1 MSSEK
6 IVLILVGFVGSGKS
20 TFAQALEHHFPH
32 QWRRC
37 NQDDLGSRSQ
47 VEALARDSLREGLS
61 VCIDR
66 TNIDERYPL
75 FNVPI
80 LGLPFNIMNLTLFAS
95 QREHWIKIAHEFPE
109 TLIWVIFFDT
119 PYEVCSSRLQQRTSH
134 PTIHSPELGLSILS
148 RFARDFRAPSAH
160 EGFNRMISLKPP
172 DTKPDYVASDIS
184 SILDRLK
191 ARHTSQPNGNQS
203 HSISTTDGNNNNNG
217 IWERFGRRTTPTHS
231 TIANTSVS
239 SPSDDI
245 HEDPVAQEERVN
257 VQYPPLRDSLGID

>member
-66 TNIDERYPL
+66 TNIDE
-75 FNVPI
+75 
-80 LGLPFNIMNLTLFAS
+80 S

-160 EGFNRMISLKPP
+160 EGFHRMISLKPP
-172 DTKPDYVASDIS
+172 DTKPDYLASDIS
-184 SILDRLK
+184 SILDRVRSSEPVLHIPEPVRNSWARKLK

-217 IWERFGRRTTPTHS
+217 IWEGFGRRTTPTHS

>member
-1 MSSEK
+1 
-6 IVLILVGFVGSGKS
+6 
-20 TFAQALEHHFPH
+20 
-32 QWRRC
+32 
-37 NQDDLGSRSQ
+37 
-47 VEALARDSLREGLS
+47 
-61 VCIDR
+61 
-66 TNIDERYPL
+66 
-75 FNVPI
+75 
-80 LGLPFNIMNLTLFAS
+80 MNFTLFAS

-160 EGFNRMISLKPP
+160 EGFHRMISLKPP
-172 DTKPDYVASDIS
+172 DTKPDYLASDIS
-184 SILDRLK
+184 SILDRVRSSEPVLHIPEPVRNSWARKLK

-257 VQYPPLRDSLGID
+257 VQYPPLRDSLGIN